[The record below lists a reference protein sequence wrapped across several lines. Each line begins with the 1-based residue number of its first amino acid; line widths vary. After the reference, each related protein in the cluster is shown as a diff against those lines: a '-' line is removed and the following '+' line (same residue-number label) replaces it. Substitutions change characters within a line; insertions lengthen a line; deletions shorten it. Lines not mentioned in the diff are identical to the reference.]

1 MKKKILFMLTCFFL
15 AGCSSDLVSKRY
27 RPDFQN
33 TIANSNKRV
42 LILEPI
48 VTSYKINDAKKENY
62 EASRYLTNVVRDAAI
77 AALGK
82 KGYKAII
89 FSNKEFNDSETISLK
104 NEIEKKSNIYIQKK
118 YFTEGL
124 VSSKE
129 AIKLDDNFGESAI
142 KLGSI
147 LNTNLIVG
155 IQYTSSFESD
165 NSGQSLNGLL
175 FKAIDS
181 VTGSGITK
189 REVYIC
195 HLVLVDALT
204 GNVIF
209 SDGLYNTNSGLISV
223 SEKDLFAPKYIEQ
236 VTNLIEQILP

>member
-1 MKKKILFMLTCFFL
+1 MLACLFL
-15 AGCSSDLVSKRY
+15 AGCSSTSDLVSKRY

-33 TIANSNKRV
+33 TIASGNKRI

-48 VTSYKINDAKKENY
+48 VISYKINDSKKENY
-62 EASRYLTNVVRDAAI
+62 EASQYLTNVVRDAAI
-77 AALGK
+77 TALGR

-89 FSNKEFNDSETISLK
+89 FLNNDDAKIISLK
-104 NEIEKKSNIYIQKK
+104 HEIEKKSNIYIQKK

-129 AIKLDDNFGESAI
+129 AIKLDDNFGDSAI
-142 KLGSI
+142 KLGDI
-147 LNTNLIVG
+147 LNTNLIIG
-155 IQYTSSFESD
+155 IQYTSSFEWD
-165 NSGQSLNGLL
+165 NSSQSLNGLL
-175 FKAIDS
+175 FQAVDS

-189 REVYIC
+189 REVYTC
-195 HLVLVDALT
+195 RLVLIDALT
-204 GNVIF
+204 GNVIY
-209 SDGLYNTNSGLISV
+209 SNALYSTNSGLISV